1 MKIEFSRKVVLVTAA
16 VLVICGLITVSF
28 MKDLSPI
35 PDNPVTTTTKT
46 RFLMDTAIVIKAVG
60 PDSENAVN
68 KAFSEIERVEAV
80 FSRHLPDSEVA
91 KINQQAGEW
100 VAVSPEVIELIQKS
114 VLYGQLSG
122 GAFDITIGSV
132 IELWGF
138 GSGINRVPDENE
150 LRQASQYVDI
160 TKVEIDEERGRV
172 RIPQGT
178 VLDFGGIAK
187 GYAVDLC
194 RQVLKENRVVSAMI
208 SAGGDIATIGVKENG
223 NPWRVGIQHPRIS
236 TDILAVVSLVD
247 QTIVTSGDYERFFFE
262 EGVRF
267 HHIIDPAT
275 GYPARGVI
283 SVTII
288 ADSAAD
294 GDPLS
299 TAVFVLGL
307 DQGKELIERLDGIE
321 AVIVD
326 EDGDVWVSSGL
337 KDEIELL

>member
-1 MKIEFSRKVVLVTAA
+1 MNIKFGRRFFLIILVVMV
-16 VLVICGLITVSF
+16 VSGIITLHLRTDSSSVA
-28 MKDLSPI
+28 
-35 PDNPVTTTTKT
+35 DNPVTSTTMT

-68 KAFSEIERVEAV
+68 EAFAEIERVEAV
-80 FSRHLPDSEVA
+80 FSRHLPDSQVA
-91 KINQQAGEW
+91 KINQHAGEW
-100 VAVSPEVIELIQKS
+100 VAVSPEVIELLQKGIY
-114 VLYGQLSG
+114 YGQLSG

-138 GSGINRVPDENE
+138 GSGINRVPDEDE
-150 LRQASQYVDI
+150 LRQARQYVDI
-160 TKVEIDEERGRV
+160 SKVEIDEERGRV

-194 RQVLKENRVVSAMI
+194 KQVLKENRVISAMI
-208 SAGGDIATIGVKENG
+208 SAGGDIAVVGVKENG

-247 QTIVTSGDYERFFFE
+247 QTIVTSGDYERFFIE

-275 GYPARGVI
+275 GFPARGVI